1 MPTPEEISRIR
12 RFLAAKEE
20 KARRAG
26 ESACQEILA
35 KVKEAVAAVAPL
47 FPVERVYLYGSTLRG
62 RQRPDS
68 DVDLAVE
75 GRLSP
80 AEFFAL
86 WTELD
91 RRLEQEIDLRELS
104 RLPFGEKIKREG
116 RIVYERENPSPA
128 E

>member
-12 RFLAAKEE
+12 RFLSAKEE
-20 KARRAG
+20 KDRRTR
-26 ESACQEILA
+26 ESARQEVLA
-35 KVKEAVAAVAPL
+35 RVEEAVAVVAPL

-62 RQRPDS
+62 RRRPDS

-91 RRLEQEIDLRELS
+91 RRLEYEVDLRELAK
-104 RLPFGEKIKREG
+104 LPFGEKVRREG
-116 RIVYERENPSPA
+116 ELLYERKDPPSA

>member
-12 RFLAAKEE
+12 RFLSAKEE
-20 KARRAG
+20 KDRRTR
-26 ESACQEILA
+26 ESARQEVLA
-35 KVKEAVAAVAPL
+35 RVEEAVAAVAPH

-62 RQRPDS
+62 RRRPDS

-91 RRLEQEIDLRELS
+91 RRLEYEVDLRELAK
-104 RLPFGEKIKREG
+104 LPFGEKVRREG
-116 RIVYERENPSPA
+116 ELLYERKDPPSA